1 MTEIPD
7 SNIIPDR
14 LKEREKWHSILHAAW
29 MFHQQMVKE
38 TQPTLKGDAVKKMA
52 DDHMFH
58 QAISVAIMDAMNLI
72 QQMEALGYFEEDSS
86 LLSAPGPAG

>member
-1 MTEIPD
+1 VTEIPD
-7 SNIIPDR
+7 SSIIPDR

-38 TQPTLKGDAVKKMA
+38 SKPTILGDAAKKMA

-72 QQMEALGYFEEDSS
+72 QQMEALGYFDDDEG

>member
-1 MTEIPD
+1 
-7 SNIIPDR
+7 
-14 LKEREKWHSILHAAW
+14 

-72 QQMEALGYFEEDSS
+72 QQMEALGYFEEDSG

>member
-1 MTEIPD
+1 
-7 SNIIPDR
+7 
-14 LKEREKWHSILHAAW
+14 

-38 TQPTLKGDAVKKMA
+38 TQPALKGDAAKKMA

-72 QQMEALGYFEEDSS
+72 QQMEALGYFEEDNG

>member
-1 MTEIPD
+1 
-7 SNIIPDR
+7 
-14 LKEREKWHSILHAAW
+14 
-29 MFHQQMVKE
+29 MVKE
-38 TQPTLKGDAVKKMA
+38 TEPIIKGKAAKEMA

-72 QQMEALGYFEEDSS
+72 QQMEALGYFEEDNG

>member
-7 SNIIPDR
+7 SNIIPER

-38 TQPTLKGDAVKKMA
+38 TQPTLKGDAAKKMA

-58 QAISVAIMDAMNLI
+58 QAISVAMNLI
-72 QQMEALGYFEEDSS
+72 QQMEALGYFEEDNG

>member
-1 MTEIPD
+1 MTE
-7 SNIIPDR
+7 IPDR

-38 TQPTLKGDAVKKMA
+38 TEPIIKGKAAKEMA

-58 QAISVAIMDAMNLI
+58 QAISVAIMDAMN
-72 QQMEALGYFEEDSS
+72 FEEDNG

>member
-1 MTEIPD
+1 VTEIPD
-7 SNIIPDR
+7 SNIIPER
-14 LKEREKWHSILHAAW
+14 LKEREKWYSILHAAW

-38 TQPTLKGDAVKKMA
+38 TQPALKGDAAKKMA

-72 QQMEALGYFEEDSS
+72 QQMEALGYFEEDNG